1 MRKKQ
6 GNKQTNGTNSLQKK
20 EREHFSCIAQ
30 VWYFLISVLLRFTFE
45 CVFGWKANE
54 SACTPPKHMVANT
67 LNENETHTYPGV
79 LQCCRSQFDLH
90 VEHCSICVVATALQH
105 VIKITGAKRFENI
118 LQSLRIAKRLLFCCT
133 ILLQQALAGFSCA
146 SLFYAIALSRPL
158 HHSHR
163 DASKPN
169 EIERNEKRR
178 RG

>member
-1 MRKKQ
+1 M
-6 GNKQTNGTNSLQKK
+6 
-20 EREHFSCIAQ
+20 
-30 VWYFLISVLLRFTFE
+30 
-45 CVFGWKANE
+45 
-54 SACTPPKHMVANT
+54 
-67 LNENETHTYPGV
+67 
-79 LQCCRSQFDLH
+79 
-90 VEHCSICVVATALQH
+90 ATALQH

-169 EIERNEKRR
+169 ETERNEKRR
-178 RG
+178 REQERDRESKNNNKQKKNSSSSNFKSKCRSVLNLPILPSHVQILYELHMLLIPSCYIPNRE